1 MKFLPQEIIRL
12 KRDGQIL
19 SREQLRDF
27 SLGITSGEVSEAQ
40 IAAFAMAVMFQDL
53 NVEERVNWTE
63 AVVDS
68 GLKIDWLESNLPGP
82 ILDKHSTGGVGDGV
96 SLMLAPMLA
105 ACGAYIPMI
114 AGRGLGHTGGT
125 IDKLEAI
132 PGYNTTLSINDFK
145 RVVSSTGL
153 SIICQTSEL
162 APTDYRVYSVRDV
175 TATVKNTG
183 LITASILSKKIAAG
197 LDSLVLDVKT
207 GNGAVM
213 PNLDASRT
221 LAKALVEVAN
231 GAGLKTSAL
240 ITDMS
245 EPLSFNAGNALE
257 IHESISFLKGSYPTN
272 SRLSEV
278 VYALGSRALVDSGI
292 YQDLESAK
300 DALSCT
306 ISSGRALEK
315 FSAMTHAMG
324 GPSDLV
330 ERPSTHLAQAP
341 IVRPVYSP
349 VSGYVTSF
357 DVRSLGFT
365 VVSLGGGRTIPGA
378 PIDPS
383 VGLASLAMSGTPV
396 GPPSTSSIPLCVV
409 HAKSDADYEMASKKI
424 INSIT
429 VEDEAVNSRPVIHD
443 LIT

>member
-1 MKFLPQEIIRL
+1 MKFLPQEIIRH

-27 SLGITSGEVSEAQ
+27 SLGITSGKVSEAQ

-96 SLMLAPMLA
+96 SLMLAPMFA

-132 PGYNTTLSINDFK
+132 PGYNTTLSIDDFK

-162 APTDYRVYSVRDV
+162 APTDSCVYSVRDV

-207 GNGAVM
+207 GNGAVYI
-213 PNLDASRT
+213 T
-221 LAKALVEVAN
+221 AKKVPPKTINIEV
-231 GAGLKTSAL
+231 TS
-240 ITDMS
+240 T
-245 EPLSFNAGNALE
+245 
-257 IHESISFLKGSYPTN
+257 Y
-272 SRLSEV
+272 
-278 VYALGSRALVDSGI
+278 
-292 YQDLESAK
+292 
-300 DALSCT
+300 
-306 ISSGRALEK
+306 
-315 FSAMTHAMG
+315 AMG
-324 GPSDLV
+324 SP
-330 ERPSTHLAQAP
+330 P
-341 IVRPVYSP
+341 I
-349 VSGYVTSF
+349 
-357 DVRSLGFT
+357 
-365 VVSLGGGRTIPGA
+365 TIA
-378 PIDPS
+378 N
-383 VGLASLAMSGTPV
+383 
-396 GPPSTSSIPLCVV
+396 
-409 HAKSDADYEMASKKI
+409 KI
-424 INSIT
+424 IPKQPSKPRRDARSI
-429 VEDEAVNSRPVIHD
+429 
-443 LIT
+443 